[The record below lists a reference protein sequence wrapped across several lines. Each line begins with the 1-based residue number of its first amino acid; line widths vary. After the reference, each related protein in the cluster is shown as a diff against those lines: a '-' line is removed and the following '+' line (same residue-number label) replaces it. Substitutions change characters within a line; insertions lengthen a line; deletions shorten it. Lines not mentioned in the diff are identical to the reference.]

1 MEKSTIHQDRLG
13 TNASDSR
20 KRGRILSHG
29 GVSWGVSFSHCSDE
43 AIIFVNFDSD
53 ETAPQF
59 VFHGAVDLQAQ
70 RSAAATAAAASRD
83 QSGAGGWD
91 GAAAHVQELSEDKG
105 KDEKDEKEEVGEG
118 ERGET
123 LPSGVRRSLEVRVLV
138 LIDRV

>member
-1 MEKSTIHQDRLG
+1 MG
-13 TNASDSR
+13 C
-20 KRGRILSHG
+20 
-29 GVSWGVSFSHCSDE
+29 FSHCSDE

>member
-1 MEKSTIHQDRLG
+1 M
-13 TNASDSR
+13 
-20 KRGRILSHG
+20 GR
-29 GVSWGVSFSHCSDE
+29 FSHCSDE

-59 VFHGAVDLQAQ
+59 VFHGAADLQAQ
-70 RSAAATAAAASRD
+70 RSTAATAAAASRD

-105 KDEKDEKEEVGEG
+105 KDEKEEVGEG